1 MNIPRRTLSSLN
13 AETFRAENREGDW
26 EGFLRAT
33 LAVEFVLRRANKA
46 KPDEDAETMIA
57 AIANDTRDRRLL
69 EETVRVFEGETVGVV
84 TSVVELADP
93 RSPEDRFFQNVK
105 VFQRMA
111 GDDWRLSY
119 WQVSGKPTS

>member
-1 MNIPRRTLSSLN
+1 MNGPGGALSGLN

-33 LAVEFVLRRANKA
+33 LAVDFVLRRANKA
-46 KPDEDAETMIA
+46 KPDEDADTMIA
-57 AIANDTRDRRLL
+57 AIANDTRKRRLL

-93 RSPEDRFFQNVK
+93 PNPEDRFFQNAK
-105 VFQRMA
+105 VFQRVA
-111 GDDWRLSY
+111 GDEWRLSY
-119 WQVSGKPTS
+119 WQVSGKPSP